1 MASVSTYT
9 TQDGRTVVQVRG
21 GCTDKINFYFKT
33 RQDAL
38 AMLKAIRKAER

>member
-1 MASVSTYT
+1 MSVTTYQ

-21 GCTDKINFYFKT
+21 GCTDKINFYFQT

-38 AMLKAIRKAER
+38 ALLKAIRRAER